1 MKEEIDT
8 TAIHP
13 VKRKGHGPMVEPIF
27 MSSTWRLKNAK
38 QGAEFSLSTAPPEFY
53 TRWGNPTTRD
63 LELALAKIEGGA
75 NAIATGS
82 GMGAVSSTVLTF
94 ARPGKNIV
102 AGKSLYSATTEML
115 SRYLPQF
122 GVETKFLDTTVEGAF
137 LRAVNR
143 NTCLVYAESPANPTM
158 ELTDLREA
166 AEAAEKVGA
175 PLVVDNTFATP
186 VNQRPIDLG
195 AEVVVHSATKYL
207 GGHTDVIAGALI
219 TKDQETFERIWR
231 IYKMLGPT
239 IGPFEAFLV
248 RRGIKTL
255 PLRVKRMNE
264 TAMALAEFLD
274 EHHAV
279 SRVNYPGLKSFPQH
293 ELAKKQMRGFGGMLS
308 FEVKG
313 GYKTAVRF
321 AESLRLATLAVS
333 CGGVETL
340 VEHAASMTHGT
351 LTPRERKL
359 AGIDEGLIRVS
370 VGLEA
375 ASDLIEDFKRALNVS
390 ARQRGASRRTT

>member
-1 MKEEIDT
+1 MSEDIET

-13 VKRKGHGPMVEPIF
+13 VKKKGHGPMVEPIY

-38 QGAEFSLSTAPPEFY
+38 QGADFSLQVAPPEFY
-53 TRWGNPTTRD
+53 TRWGNPTTMD
-63 LELALAKIEGGA
+63 LEMALAKIEGGKE
-75 NAIATGS
+75 AIATGS
-82 GMGAVSSTVLTF
+82 GMGAVSSAVLTF
-94 ARPGKNIV
+94 VRPGKNVV

-122 GVETKFLDTTVEGAF
+122 RVKTKFVDTTKEGAF
-137 LRAVNR
+137 TKAVNR
-143 NTCLVYAESPANPTM
+143 DTCMVYAESPANPTM

-166 AEAAEKVGA
+166 AEAADKAGA

-186 VNQRPIDLG
+186 VNQRPLDLG
-195 AEVVVHSATKYL
+195 AEVIVHSATKYL
-207 GGHTDVIAGALI
+207 GGHTDVIAGAVI
-219 TKDQETFERIWR
+219 TKDTETFNRIWKT
-231 IYKMLGPT
+231 YKMLGPT

-255 PLRVKRMNE
+255 PLRVKRQNE

-274 EHHAV
+274 VHKAV
-279 SRVNYPGLKSFPQH
+279 SRVHYPGLRSFPQYR
-293 ELAKKQMRGFGGMLS
+293 LARRQMRGFGGMLS

-313 GYKTAVRF
+313 GFKPALRFVEGVRV
-321 AESLRLATLAVS
+321 ATLAVS
-333 CGGVETL
+333 LGGVETL

-351 LTPRERKL
+351 LTPQEREL

-375 ASDLIEDFKRALNVS
+375 ASDLIEDFRAAL
-390 ARQRGASRRTT
+390 AKGGGR

>member
-1 MKEEIDT
+1 MSEDIET

-13 VKRKGHGPMVEPIF
+13 IRKKGHGPMVEPIF
-27 MSSTWRLKNAK
+27 MSSTWRLKDAK
-38 QGAEFSLSTAPPEFY
+38 QGADFSLSTAPPEFY

-63 LELALAKIEGGA
+63 LELALAKIEGGS

-94 ARPGKNIV
+94 VRPGKNVV

-115 SRYLPQF
+115 ARYLPQF
-122 GVETKFLDTTVEGAF
+122 KVKTKFLDTTVEGAF
-137 LRAVNR
+137 TKAVNR
-143 NTCLVYAESPANPTM
+143 DTCMVYVESPANPTM

-186 VNQRPIDLG
+186 VNQRPLDLG

-207 GGHTDVIAGALI
+207 GGHTDVIAGAVI
-219 TKDQETFERIWR
+219 TKDEDTFKRIWKV
-231 IYKMLGPT
+231 YKMLGPS

-255 PLRVKRMNE
+255 PLRVKRQNE
-264 TAMALAEFLD
+264 TAMALAEFL
-274 EHHAV
+274 EGHKAV
-279 SRVNYPGLKSFPQH
+279 SRVHYPGLRSFPQYR
-293 ELAKKQMRGFGGMLS
+293 LAKRQMSGFGGMLA

-313 GYKTAVRF
+313 GYKPAVRF
-321 AESLRLATLAVS
+321 AEGVRLASLAVS

-351 LTPRERKL
+351 LTPQEREL

-375 ASDLIEDFKRALNVS
+375 ASDLIEDFGKALGPGGKRV
-390 ARQRGASRRTT
+390 

>member
-1 MKEEIDT
+1 MSDDFDT
-8 TAIHP
+8 IAIHP
-13 VKRKGHGPMVEPIF
+13 VKKKGHGPMVEPIY
-27 MSSTWRLKNAK
+27 MSSTWRLKDAR
-38 QGAEFSLSTAPPEFY
+38 QGADFSLQVAPPEFY

-63 LELALAKIEGGA
+63 LELALARIEGGS

-82 GMGAVSSTVLTF
+82 GMGAVSSAVLAF
-94 ARPGKNIV
+94 VRPGKNVV

-122 GVETKFLDTTVEGAF
+122 GVKTEFVDTTKEGAF
-137 LRAVNR
+137 AKAVNR
-143 NTCLVYAESPANPTM
+143 DTCMVYAESPANPTM

-186 VNQRPIDLG
+186 VNQRPLELG

-207 GGHTDVIAGALI
+207 GGHTDVIAGAVI
-219 TKDQETFERIWR
+219 TKDEETFNKIWKT
-231 IYKMLGPT
+231 YKMLGPT

-255 PLRVKRMNE
+255 PLRVRRQNE
-264 TAMALAEFLD
+264 TATALAEFLD
-274 EHHAV
+274 GHKAV
-279 SRVNYPGLKSFPQH
+279 SRVHYPGLKSFPQYR
-293 ELAKKQMRGFGGMLS
+293 LAKRQMKGFGGMFS
-308 FEVKG
+308 FEIKG
-313 GYKTAVRF
+313 GYKPALRFVEGVRV
-321 AESLRLATLAVS
+321 ATLAVS

-351 LTPRERKL
+351 LTPQERKL
-359 AGIDEGLIRVS
+359 AGIEEGLIRVS

-375 ASDLIEDFKRALNVS
+375 QSDLIEDFRKALELGGKR
-390 ARQRGASRRTT
+390 R